1 MKKTGDST
9 AIDSKFTTKHKTTI
23 EPRHFEPVISGMF
36 DVFEKGTAR
45 GSRVE
50 GIEICGKTGTAENF
64 VRVDGKRVQLTD
76 HSIFIA
82 FAPKDNPKIAIAV
95 FIENG
100 YWGARWAGPIAS
112 LMIEKYLT
120 GEVKRKEL
128 EKRMMEGSLE
138 NEYKKQL
145 EIGSYVAE
153 KR

>member
-1 MKKTGDST
+1 MKKLIIPIMIVAIFVAFFEQVST
-9 AIDSKFTTKHKTTI
+9 DKNIYIT
-23 EPRHFEPVISGMF
+23 V
-36 DVFEKGTAR
+36 
-45 GSRVE
+45 
-50 GIEICGKTGTAENF
+50 
-64 VRVDGKRVQLTD
+64 
-76 HSIFIA
+76 
-82 FAPKDNPKIAIAV
+82 IAIAV

-120 GEVKRKEL
+120 GEVKRKDL